1 MAPNQRVATPAL
13 SGAVFVRPNLSIAH
27 RMSESLIIATRESPL
42 ALAQAHHVKA
52 ELESVIPG
60 LAVTLLGMTTRG
72 DQILDKPL
80 AKVGGKGLFIKE
92 LEVALQDG
100 RAHLAVHSL
109 KDVPMVLPKGFA
121 LAAILPREDAR
132 DAFVSSRYESLA
144 AMPAGAVA
152 GTSSLRR
159 AAVLKRAYPTLDFK
173 PVRGNVNTRL
183 AKLDAGEF
191 DAIILAAAGLIRLGF
206 SDRIRARIPIE
217 ESLPA
222 PGQAA
227 LGIEIVA
234 DDDDTADLVAELD
247 HAPTA
252 IACTAERTV
261 SRLLGGSCELPLG
274 AYADWVDGERPLRL
288 RAFVANLDGS
298 EYVTAEAL
306 GTPDAPEALGEEV
319 AAALKAQGADRI
331 IASLSV

>member
-1 MAPNQRVATPAL
+1 
-13 SGAVFVRPNLSIAH
+13 
-27 RMSESLIIATRESPL
+27 MSESLIIATRESPL
-42 ALAQAHHVKA
+42 ALAQAHHVKS
-52 ELESVIPG
+52 ELESVVPG
-60 LAVTLLGMTTRG
+60 LSVTLLGMTTRG

-92 LEVALQDG
+92 LEVALQEG

-109 KDVPMVLPKGFA
+109 KDVPMTLPKGFI

-132 DAFVSSRYESLA
+132 DAFVSSKYASLA
-144 AMPAGAVA
+144 AMPGGAVV

-159 AAVLKRAYPTLDFK
+159 AAVLKRAYPTLTFA

-191 DAIILAAAGLIRLGF
+191 DAIILAAAGLIRLGMRE
-206 SDRIRARIPIE
+206 RITMCIPIE

-227 LGIEIVA
+227 LGIEVVS
-234 DDDDTADLVAELD
+234 DDEDTADIVAELD

-252 IACTAERTV
+252 IACTAERMV

-274 AYADWVDGERPLRL
+274 AYADFVDGDKPLRL
-288 RAFVANLDGS
+288 RAFVSNLDGS
-298 EYVTAEAL
+298 EVVSAEAF
-306 GTPDAPEALGEEV
+306 GTPDMPEALGEVV
-319 AAALKAQGADRI
+319 AQMLKAQGADRI
-331 IASLSV
+331 IASLS

>member
-1 MAPNQRVATPAL
+1 
-13 SGAVFVRPNLSIAH
+13 
-27 RMSESLIIATRESPL
+27 MSESLIIATRESPL
-42 ALAQAHHVKA
+42 ALAQAQHVKS

-60 LAVTLLGMTTRG
+60 LSVTLLGMTTRG

-80 AKVGGKGLFIKE
+80 AKIGGKGLFIKE

-109 KDVPMVLPKGFA
+109 KDVPMTLPKGFI

-132 DAFVSSRYESLA
+132 DAVVSSKYPSLA
-144 AMPAGAVA
+144 AMPAGAII

-159 AAVLKRAYPTLDFK
+159 AAVLKRAYPTLRYV

-183 AKLDAGEF
+183 AKLDSGEF
-191 DAIILAAAGLIRLGF
+191 DAIILAAAGLIRLGMR
-206 SDRIRARIPIE
+206 DRIAMCIPIE

-227 LGIEIVA
+227 LAIEVIS
-234 DDDDTADLVAELD
+234 DDEDTADIVSELD

-252 IACTAERTV
+252 IACTAERMV

-274 AYADWVDGERPLRL
+274 AYADFVEGDKPLRL
-288 RAFVANLDGS
+288 RAFVSNLDGS
-298 EYVTAEAL
+298 EVVSAEAF
-306 GTPDAPEALGEEV
+306 GTPDMPEALGEIV
-319 AAALKAQGADRI
+319 AKLLKAQGADRI
-331 IASLSV
+331 IASLS

>member
-1 MAPNQRVATPAL
+1 
-13 SGAVFVRPNLSIAH
+13 
-27 RMSESLIIATRESPL
+27 MSESLIIATRESPL
-42 ALAQAHHVKA
+42 ALAQAHLVKS

-60 LAVTLLGMTTRG
+60 LSVTLLGMTTRG
-72 DQILDKPL
+72 DQIVDIPL
-80 AKVGGKGLFIKE
+80 AKIGGKALFVKE
-92 LEVALQDG
+92 LEVALQEG

-109 KDVPMVLPKGFA
+109 KDVPMVLPKGFI

-132 DAFVSSRYESLA
+132 DAFVSSRYASLA
-144 AMPAGAVA
+144 AMPAGAIV

-159 AAVLKRAYPTLDFK
+159 AAVLKRAYPTLIYA

-191 DAIILAAAGLIRLGF
+191 DALILAAAGLIRLGMK
-206 SDRIRARIPIE
+206 DRITMCIPIE

-227 LGIEIVA
+227 LGLEVVSDDEDTAEIVS
-234 DDDDTADLVAELD
+234 ELD

-252 IACTAERTV
+252 IACTAERMV

-274 AYADWVDGERPLRL
+274 AYADFVDGDKPLRL
-288 RAFVANLDGS
+288 RAFVSNLDGS
-298 EYVTAEAL
+298 ELVSAEAF
-306 GTPDAPEALGEEV
+306 GTPDMPEALGEEV
-319 AAALKAQGADRI
+319 AKLLKAQGADRI
-331 IASLSV
+331 IASLS

>member
-1 MAPNQRVATPAL
+1 
-13 SGAVFVRPNLSIAH
+13 
-27 RMSESLIIATRESPL
+27 MSESLIIATRESPL
-42 ALAQAHHVKA
+42 ALAQAHHVKS

-60 LAVTLLGMTTRG
+60 LSVTLLGMTTRG

-80 AKVGGKGLFIKE
+80 AKIGGKGLFIKE
-92 LEVALQDG
+92 LEVALQEG

-109 KDVPMVLPKGFA
+109 KDVPMTLPKGFI

-132 DAFVSSRYESLA
+132 DAFVSSKYASLA
-144 AMPAGAVA
+144 AMPAGAVV

-159 AAVLKRAYPTLDFK
+159 AAVLKRAYPTLK
-173 PVRGNVNTRL
+173 YEPVRGNVNTRL

-191 DAIILAAAGLIRLGF
+191 DAIILAAAGLIRLGMRE
-206 SDRIRARIPIE
+206 RITMCIPIE

-227 LGIEIVA
+227 LGIEVLS
-234 DDDDTADLVAELD
+234 DDEDTAEIVSELD

-252 IACTAERTV
+252 IACTAERMV

-274 AYADWVDGERPLRL
+274 AYADFVDSNKPLRL
-288 RAFVANLDGS
+288 RAFVSNLDGS
-298 EYVTAEAL
+298 EVVTAEAF
-306 GTPDAPEALGEEV
+306 GTPDMPEALGAEV
-319 AAALKAQGADRI
+319 AKLLKAQGADRI
-331 IASLSV
+331 IASLS

>member
-1 MAPNQRVATPAL
+1 
-13 SGAVFVRPNLSIAH
+13 
-27 RMSESLIIATRESPL
+27 MSESLIIATRESPL
-42 ALAQAHHVKA
+42 ALAQAHHVKS
-52 ELESVIPG
+52 ELESVVPG
-60 LAVTLLGMTTRG
+60 LSVTLLGMTTRG

-80 AKVGGKGLFIKE
+80 AKIGGKGLFIKE
-92 LEVALQDG
+92 LEVALQEG

-109 KDVPMVLPKGFA
+109 KDVPMVLPKGFI

-132 DAFVSSRYESLA
+132 DAFVSSKYATLA
-144 AMPAGAVA
+144 AMPAGAIV

-159 AAVLKRAYPTLDFK
+159 AAVLKRAYPTLTYA

-191 DAIILAAAGLIRLGF
+191 DAIILAAAGLIRLGMR
-206 SDRIRARIPIE
+206 DRITLCIPIE

-227 LGIEIVA
+227 LAIEVVS
-234 DDDDTADLVAELD
+234 DDEDTADIVSELD

-252 IACTAERTV
+252 IASTAERMV

-274 AYADWVDGERPLRL
+274 AYADFVDGDKPLRL
-288 RAFVANLDGS
+288 RAFVSNLDGS
-298 EYVTAEAL
+298 EVVSAEAF
-306 GTPDAPEALGEEV
+306 GTPDMPEALGEIV
-319 AAALKAQGADRI
+319 ANLLKAQGADRI
-331 IASLSV
+331 IASLGG

>member
-1 MAPNQRVATPAL
+1 
-13 SGAVFVRPNLSIAH
+13 
-27 RMSESLIIATRESPL
+27 MSESLIIATRESPL
-42 ALAQAHHVKA
+42 ALAQAQHVKS

-60 LAVTLLGMTTRG
+60 LSVTLLGMTTRG

-80 AKVGGKGLFIKE
+80 AKIGGKGLFIKE

-109 KDVPMVLPKGFA
+109 KDVPMTLPKGFI

-132 DAFVSSRYESLA
+132 DAVVSSKYPSLA
-144 AMPAGAVA
+144 AMPAGAII

-159 AAVLKRAYPTLDFK
+159 AAVLKRAYPILRYV

-183 AKLDAGEF
+183 AKLDSGEF
-191 DAIILAAAGLIRLGF
+191 DAIILAAAGLIRLGMR
-206 SDRIRARIPIE
+206 DRIAMCIPIE

-227 LGIEIVA
+227 LAIEVIS
-234 DDDDTADLVAELD
+234 DDEDTADIVSELD

-252 IACTAERTV
+252 IACTAERMV

-274 AYADWVDGERPLRL
+274 AYADFVEGDKPLRL
-288 RAFVANLDGS
+288 RAFVSNLDGS
-298 EYVTAEAL
+298 EVVSAEAF
-306 GTPDAPEALGEEV
+306 GTPDMPEALGEIV
-319 AAALKAQGADRI
+319 AKLLKAQGADRI
-331 IASLSV
+331 IASLS

>member
-1 MAPNQRVATPAL
+1 
-13 SGAVFVRPNLSIAH
+13 
-27 RMSESLIIATRESPL
+27 MSESLIIATRESPL
-42 ALAQAHHVKA
+42 ALAQANHVKA

-60 LAVTLLGMTTRG
+60 LAVSLLGMTTRG

-92 LEVALQDG
+92 LEIALSEG

-109 KDVPMVLPKGFA
+109 KDVPMVLPKGFT
-121 LAAILPREDAR
+121 LAAILPREDPR
-132 DAFVSSRYESLA
+132 DAFVSSRFASLDE
-144 AMPAGAVA
+144 MPAGAVI

-159 AAVLKRAYPTLDFK
+159 AAVLKRAYPKLQFE

-183 AKLDAGEF
+183 AKLDGGAF
-191 DAIILAAAGLIRLGF
+191 DAIILAAAGLIRLGLH
-206 SDRIRARIPIE
+206 DRIRAPIAVE
-217 ESLPA
+217 VSLPA

-234 DDDDTADLVAELD
+234 DDDETAELVAELD
-247 HAPTA
+247 HAPSA

-274 AYADWVDGERPLRL
+274 AYADWVDGAQPLRL

-298 EYVTAEAL
+298 ACVTAEAC
-306 GTPDAPEALGEEV
+306 GTPDMPEALGETV
-319 AAALKAQGADRI
+319 AAALKAQGADKI
-331 IASLSV
+331 IASLGG

>member
-1 MAPNQRVATPAL
+1 
-13 SGAVFVRPNLSIAH
+13 
-27 RMSESLIIATRESPL
+27 MSESLIIATRESPL
-42 ALAQAHHVKA
+42 ALAQANLVKS

-60 LAVTLLGMTTRG
+60 LSVTLLGMTTRG

-80 AKVGGKGLFIKE
+80 AKVGGKGLFVKE
-92 LEVALQDG
+92 LEVALQEG

-109 KDVPMVLPKGFA
+109 KDVPMVLPKGFI
-121 LAAILPREDAR
+121 LAAILPRADAR
-132 DAFVSSRYESLA
+132 DAFVSSKYASLA
-144 AMPAGAVA
+144 AMPAGAIV

-159 AAVLKRAYPTLDFK
+159 AAVLKRAYPTLAFA

-191 DAIILAAAGLIRLGF
+191 DAIILAAAGLMRLGMQ
-206 SDRIRARIPIE
+206 DRITMCIPIE

-227 LGIEIVA
+227 LGLEVMSDDEDTAEIVS
-234 DDDDTADLVAELD
+234 ELD

-252 IACTAERTV
+252 IACTAERMV

-274 AYADWVDGERPLRL
+274 AYADFVDGDKPLRL
-288 RAFVANLDGS
+288 RAFVSNLDGS
-298 EYVTAEAL
+298 ELVSAEAF
-306 GTPDAPEALGEEV
+306 GTPDMPEALGEIV
-319 AAALKAQGADRI
+319 AKMLKAQGADRI
-331 IASLSV
+331 IASLS